1 MKKYF
6 ISLLFFFILLLSVV
20 PSFLNAKTLTKT
32 NSMPLAQFKELSVV
46 GNKNTSVMFV
56 QNEQYT
62 IEMKGC
68 ALNAMRIEQ
77 NDTSL
82 FVSTMGLDTIQPIEI
97 IVSAPSFPKVRCHFI
112 KMLSNADTL
121 HMPNILLSA
130 YYSNIEMCVNADY
143 FYLNF
148 VSGTSAKLSGVCK
161 EMNLKCDGYANGKNY
176 TFDAQKLYI
185 QNLQSA
191 CGVLSEMYLS
201 VSDSLWL
208 TSGIDC
214 RIDVTGMP
222 VVMENKLNYSQ
233 LLMHE

>member
-1 MKKYF
+1 MALNESGKSAGRRF
-6 ISLLFFFILLLSVV
+6 FSPMQIPPIFSASFWLGRLFFFILLLSVV

-32 NSMPLAQFKELSVV
+32 NSMPLAQFEELSVV

-62 IEMKGC
+62 IEVKGC

-97 IVSAPSFPKVRCHFI
+97 IVSAPSFPKVCCHFI

-191 CGVLSEMYLS
+191 CHFRKLCQPPRQSEIPYRTLQVL
-201 VSDSLWL
+201 
-208 TSGIDC
+208 
-214 RIDVTGMP
+214 
-222 VVMENKLNYSQ
+222 
-233 LLMHE
+233 